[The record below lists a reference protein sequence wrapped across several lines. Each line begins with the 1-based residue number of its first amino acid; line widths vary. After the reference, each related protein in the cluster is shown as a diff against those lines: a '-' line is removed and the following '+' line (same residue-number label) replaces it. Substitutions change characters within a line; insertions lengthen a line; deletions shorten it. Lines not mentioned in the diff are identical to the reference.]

1 MENWTEKYRPRTL
14 KDIIGN
20 HQALGIMRK
29 WGHDWHQ
36 GTAQKK
42 ALILCGGP
50 GMGKTSAALAL
61 AHDQGWESIEL
72 NASDARNETIIK
84 KIALAGGINETFTMT
99 GEYASSKKGKNKLI
113 ILDEADNLY
122 EREGDRGGKRAIVDT
137 IKRTHQPIIL
147 IVNDYYALVKKNLE
161 IRRLSHQ
168 VQFQGGGNLSRL
180 LEHICIQENITVAP
194 EVIKA
199 ITHQA
204 QGDIRSAIND
214 LQSLCQG
221 RTHVAKE
228 ACTQLSTRDRKSE
241 LFQGIRKILKARNI
255 THARRAARELGETP
269 EFLALWIDEN
279 LPREYRDT
287 QDLYRG
293 FRYLSAG
300 DVFLGRARKYQ
311 HYHLWSYAHDLLSG
325 GVAVAKKRYYPGFT
339 RYSFPTWL
347 TEMGKSRNTR
357 AVRDSIAKKL
367 GRECHMSIH
376 KTRAFLPFFQK
387 LVSSDA
393 QYAAHMTHLLELT
406 DQEVLFLL
414 GSDRTK
420 YKEIRQEKKHPEKK
434 PKPEKKKNE
443 KDTRASVPG
452 KKTSQQRLHDFQ

>member
-14 KDIIGN
+14 GDIIGN
-20 HQALGIMRK
+20 HQALAILRK
-29 WGHDWHQ
+29 WGQDWRQ
-36 GTAQKK
+36 GTVQKK

-50 GMGKTSAALAL
+50 GVGKTSAALAL
-61 AHDQGWESIEL
+61 AHDQGWESVEL
-72 NASDARNETIIK
+72 NASDARNEAIIR
-84 KIALAGGINETFTMT
+84 KIALAGGINETFTDT

-137 IKRTHQPIIL
+137 IKKTQQPIIL
-147 IVNDYYALVKKNLE
+147 IVNDYYALVKNNPE

-168 VQFQGGGNLSRL
+168 VQFQGGGNLSQL
-180 LEHICIQENITVAP
+180 LEHICIKENVSVAP

-221 RTHVAKE
+221 RGRVDKE
-228 ACTQLSTRDRKSE
+228 ACTQLVNRDRKSE
-241 LFQGIRKILKARNI
+241 LFHGIREILKARDI
-255 THARRAARELGETP
+255 HHARRAAWELGETP
-269 EFLALWIDEN
+269 EFLLLWIDEN
-279 LPREYRDT
+279 LPREYRDV
-287 QDLYRG
+287 QDRYRG
-293 FRYLSAG
+293 FRFLSAS

-311 HYHLWSYAHDLLSG
+311 HYHLWSYATDLLSG

-347 TEMGKSRNTR
+347 TGMGQSRNTR
-357 AVRDSIAKKL
+357 SVRDSIAKKI
-367 GRECHMSIH
+367 GMECHMSLQ

-387 LVSSDA
+387 LITNDKE
-393 QYAAHMTHLLELT
+393 YAASMIHLLDLT
-406 DQEVLFLL
+406 DQELLFLL
-414 GSDRTK
+414 KSNREKVKELREDKK
-420 YKEIRQEKKHPEKK
+420 YKEDNQDIEKKRKEK
-434 PKPEKKKNE
+434 N
-443 KDTRASVPG
+443 TRAAAQG
-452 KKTSQQRLHDFQ
+452 KKTSQQRLHDF

>member
-14 KDIIGN
+14 EDIIGN
-20 HQALGIMRK
+20 HQALTVMKK
-29 WGHDWHQ
+29 WGQDWHQ
-36 GTAQKK
+36 GTVQKK
-42 ALILCGGP
+42 ALVLCGGP
-50 GMGKTSAALAL
+50 GVGKTSAALAL
-61 AHDQGWESIEL
+61 AHDQGWESVEL

-84 KIALAGGINETFTMT
+84 KIALAGGINETFTTT
-99 GEYASSKKGKNKLI
+99 GEYISTKKGKNKLI

-137 IKRTHQPIIL
+137 IKKTHQPIIL
-147 IVNDYYALVKKNLE
+147 IVNDYYALVKNNPE

-221 RTHVAKE
+221 RTQVDKE
-228 ACTQLSTRDRKSE
+228 ACTQLATRDRKSE

-255 THARRAARELGETP
+255 NHARQAAWELGETP
-269 EFLALWIDEN
+269 EFLLLWIDEN
-279 LPREYRDT
+279 LPREYRDA

-293 FRYLSAG
+293 FQCLSAG

-339 RYSFPTWL
+339 RYSFPSWL
-347 TEMGKSRNTR
+347 TEMGRSKNIRSVRN
-357 AVRDSIAKKL
+357 SIAQKL
-367 GRECHMSIH
+367 GTQCHMSRH
-376 KTRAFLPFFQK
+376 KTRSFLPFFQK
-387 LVSSDA
+387 LITNDTN
-393 QYAAHMTHLLELT
+393 YATSMTRLLELT
-406 DQEVLFLL
+406 DQELVFLV
-414 GSDRTK
+414 GSDHTK
-420 YKEIRQEKKHPEKK
+420 YKETKEDKKHPGDNDDTDTVKNRK
-434 PKPEKKKNE
+434 NIRVAAPE
-443 KDTRASVPG
+443 
-452 KKTSQQRLHDFQ
+452 KKTSQQRLHDF